1 MKCLRKWYKVTS
13 LNNYSQLQI
22 FPLVGFYVLNQMV
35 ESMDKALQ
43 TMIEN
48 MPEKTGRTLEEWI
61 QILDKEHFEKHSM
74 AVKFLKTEHGV
85 THGFAN
91 TIVTLSKEKTNP
103 SEDLVANQYSG
114 KESLKPIYEMLLSTI
129 KNFGEDILITPK
141 KGSVSL
147 IRKKQF
153 ALIKPATKTRIDLG
167 LKLKG
172 IDVQGRLES
181 SGPFGT
187 MCTHR
192 IQLKNISDVD
202 REVIDWLSKAYKA
215 SV

>member
-1 MKCLRKWYKVTS
+1 
-13 LNNYSQLQI
+13 
-22 FPLVGFYVLNQMV
+22 
-35 ESMDKALQ
+35 MDKALQ

-48 MPEKTGRTLEEWI
+48 MPEKTGKKLEEWI
-61 QILDKEHFEKHSM
+61 QILNDGNFVKHSI
-74 AVKFLKTEHGV
+74 AVNYLKTEHGV

-91 TIVTLSKEKTNP
+91 TIVTLSKEKNETP
-103 SEDLVANQYSG
+103 DDLVFKQYAG
-114 KESLKPIYEMLLSTI
+114 KELLKPIYELLLSEI
-129 KNFGEDILITPK
+129 NKLGEDIVITPK

-172 IDVQGRLES
+172 VEVQGRLED

-187 MCTHR
+187 MCSHR
-192 IQLKNISDVD
+192 IQLKSISDVD
-202 REVIDWLSKAYKA
+202 NEVIEWLSKAYDS